1 MGTTNT
7 TTVQMTGFAYFVAGL
22 MIITAAA
29 ALAFGAWFLVRWY
42 EIFSKL
48 AV

>member
-1 MGTTNT
+1 MATTNT

-29 ALAFGAWFLVRWY
+29 ALAGGVWFVVRWLDL
-42 EIFSKL
+42 FSKL

>member
-1 MGTTNT
+1 MATAQKTTAP
-7 TTVQMTGFAYFVAGL
+7 MTGFAYFVAGG
-22 MIITAAA
+22 MIGAALA
-29 ALAFGAWFLVRWY
+29 VLAFGAWFLVRWY